1 MDGFAI
7 LALREQLLM
16 IGAMIEYNK
25 EDHTVVLQLENLYSA
40 ISFCMT
46 SIQKIESRILDA
58 QIENG
63 HLEMNNRKLKKEN
76 KELKKKVEEL
86 LERVQL

>member
-1 MDGFAI
+1 
-7 LALREQLLM
+7 M

-25 EDHTVVLQLENLYSA
+25 EDRTVVLQLENLYSA

-63 HLEMNNRKLKKEN
+63 HLEMDNKKLKKEN